1 MGKET
6 GISALKEALKES
18 LAMMRSFHLV
28 AFLNEKPKDV
38 PPEVRCTN
46 KWIQRCK
53 GCSAAKHFRKAQK
66 LLTAEK

>member
-6 GISALKEALKES
+6 GISEALKES
-18 LAMMRSFHLV
+18 LAMMASFHLN
-28 AFLNEKPKDV
+28 AFLSGEEKDW

-66 LLTAEK
+66 LLTVKS